1 MKQTYSSWGKIK
13 QFFVV
18 LLPIFITQIS
28 LISTGFFD
36 TVMAGHVSE
45 QDLAG
50 VAVGA
55 NLFMPVFG
63 SILGVISGL
72 TPVISQL
79 YGARKK
85 EEIPF
90 VIIQGLYLSVII
102 GLVLILLAVAFIQP
116 VFAVLNLEP
125 RVDYIAKMYLLAMAF
140 GLCPIFAAGV
150 FRNFMDAFGY
160 TRFTMLITICAVP
173 CNIFMNYLFMFG
185 KFGFPE
191 LGGIG
196 AGVGTA
202 ITFYVVLGLNILVV
216 RKLSPFKE
224 YNIFSQF
231 CKPSVT
237 QWKRQLCIGLPIGSA
252 MFCEQSIFGA
262 VGIFM
267 TVYGTGVI
275 AAHQAALNF
284 TTMVYMIPLSI
295 SMTLTILVG
304 FEIGAKRLADAKK
317 YSYMG
322 VGLSMLVASMLAMV
336 LIQFKGAIA
345 SLYTNDE
352 VVNQLVQSFIVYA
365 IFLQVSDGVSAP
377 IQGTL
382 RGYKDVKITFFLA
395 ILSYWVIGLPA
406 GYILANYFSY
416 GPYGYWMGLII
427 GIAVGAVFLGFR
439 LRLVQK
445 KRIG

>member
-1 MKQTYSSWGKIK
+1 MKQTHSSLEKIK
-13 QFFVV
+13 QFFIV

-72 TPVISQL
+72 TPIISQL

-102 GLVLILLAVAFIQP
+102 GIVLILLAAAFIQP
-116 VFAVLNLEP
+116 VFELLNLEP
-125 RVDYIAKMYLLAMAF
+125 RVDYIAKMYLTAMAF
-140 GLCPIFAAGV
+140 GVCPIFAAGV

-196 AGVGTA
+196 AGVGTS
-202 ITFYVVLGLNILVV
+202 ITFYVVLGLNVLVV
-216 RKLSPFKE
+216 RRLSPFKE
-224 YNIFSQF
+224 YHIFSRF
-231 CKPSVT
+231 CKPSLN

-304 FEIGAKRLADAKK
+304 FEIGAKRLKDAKK

-322 VGLSMLVASMLAMV
+322 VGLSMLVASTLAIV

-345 SLYTNDE
+345 MLYTNDE

-395 ILSYWVIGLPA
+395 VLSYWVIGLPA

-427 GIAVGAVFLGFR
+427 GIAVGAVLLGFR
-439 LRLVQK
+439 LRLVQRK
-445 KRIG
+445 LAG

>member
-1 MKQTYSSWGKIK
+1 
-13 QFFVV
+13 
-18 LLPIFITQIS
+18 
-28 LISTGFFD
+28 
-36 TVMAGHVSE
+36 
-45 QDLAG
+45 
-50 VAVGA
+50 
-55 NLFMPVFG
+55 
-63 SILGVISGL
+63 
-72 TPVISQL
+72 
-79 YGARKK
+79 
-85 EEIPF
+85 
-90 VIIQGLYLSVII
+90 
-102 GLVLILLAVAFIQP
+102 
-116 VFAVLNLEP
+116 
-125 RVDYIAKMYLLAMAF
+125 
-140 GLCPIFAAGV
+140 
-150 FRNFMDAFGY
+150 
-160 TRFTMLITICAVP
+160 
-173 CNIFMNYLFMFG
+173 MNYLFMFG

-224 YNIFSQF
+224 YNIFSKF
-231 CKPSVT
+231 CKPSVS

-304 FEIGAKRLADAKK
+304 FEIGAKRLDDAKK

-322 VGLSMLVASMLAMV
+322 VGLSMLVASTLAMV

-345 SLYTNDE
+345 TLYTNDE

-395 ILSYWVIGLPA
+395 ILSYWVIGLPS

-439 LRLVQK
+439 LRFVQK
-445 KRIG
+445 SLLGKN

>member
-1 MKQTYSSWGKIK
+1 
-13 QFFVV
+13 
-18 LLPIFITQIS
+18 
-28 LISTGFFD
+28 
-36 TVMAGHVSE
+36 MAGHVSE
-45 QDLAG
+45 EDLAG

-79 YGARKK
+79 YGAKKK

-90 VIIQGLYLSVII
+90 VIIQGLYLSLII
-102 GLVLILLAVAFIQP
+102 GIVLILLAAAFIQP
-116 VFAVLNLEP
+116 AFELLNLEP

-140 GLCPIFAAGV
+140 GICPIFIAGV

-216 RKLSPFKE
+216 HNLSPFKE
-224 YNIFSQF
+224 YHIFSQF
-231 CKPSVT
+231 CKPSLT
-237 QWKRQLCIGLPIGSA
+237 QWKRQLYIGLPIGSA

-304 FEIGAKRLADAKK
+304 FEIGAKRLKDAQK

-322 VGLSMLVASMLAMV
+322 VGLSMLVASTMAV
-336 LIQFKGAIA
+336 FLIQFKGAIA
-345 SLYTNDE
+345 MLYTNDE

-382 RGYKDVKITFFLA
+382 RGYKDVKITFLLA
-395 ILSYWVIGLPA
+395 VLSYWIIGLPA
-406 GYILANYFSY
+406 GYILANYFLY

-427 GIAVGAVFLGFR
+427 GIAVGAVLLGFR
-439 LRLVQK
+439 LRSVQK
-445 KRIG
+445 KLLG

>member
-1 MKQTYSSWGKIK
+1 MKQTYSSLGKIK
-13 QFFVV
+13 QFFIV

-45 QDLAG
+45 EDLAG

-79 YGARKK
+79 YGAKKK

-90 VIIQGLYLSVII
+90 VIIQGLYLSLII
-102 GLVLILLAVAFIQP
+102 GIVLILLAAAFIQP
-116 VFAVLNLEP
+116 AFELLNLEP

-140 GLCPIFAAGV
+140 GICPIFIAGV

-216 RKLSPFKE
+216 HNLSPFKE
-224 YNIFSQF
+224 YHIFSQF
-231 CKPSVT
+231 CKPSLT
-237 QWKRQLCIGLPIGSA
+237 QWKRQLYIGLPIGSA

-304 FEIGAKRLADAKK
+304 FEIGAKRLKDAQK

-322 VGLSMLVASMLAMV
+322 VGLSMLVASTMAV
-336 LIQFKGAIA
+336 FLIQFKGAIA
-345 SLYTNDE
+345 MLYTNDE

-382 RGYKDVKITFFLA
+382 RGYKDVKITFLLA
-395 ILSYWVIGLPA
+395 VLSYWIIGLPA
-406 GYILANYFSY
+406 GYILANYFLY

-427 GIAVGAVFLGFR
+427 GIAVGAVLLGFR
-439 LRLVQK
+439 LRSVQK
-445 KRIG
+445 KLLG